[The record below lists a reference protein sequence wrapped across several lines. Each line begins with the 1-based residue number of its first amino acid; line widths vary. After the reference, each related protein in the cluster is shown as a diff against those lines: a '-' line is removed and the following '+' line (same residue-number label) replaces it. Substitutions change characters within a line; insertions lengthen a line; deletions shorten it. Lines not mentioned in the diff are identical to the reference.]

1 MYYTT
6 IVTEKLP
13 QGLVL
18 FDCALYTPRQHKSM
32 KFAQACPEPLC
43 KLIFWPHK
51 MVTFCH
57 VKYKLASAQWS
68 DIENSTRKLHGEN
81 KIDHQKNHPLLKIA
95 KDFAD
100 KNIMENLLATFYWAS
115 FRLKMSHVILCMK
128 LIIFQ
133 KRFSK
138 IDHFDFGPLVRKRRS
153 LSTKPNVVAAQTN
166 FVIVVL
172 T

>member
-1 MYYTT
+1 
-6 IVTEKLP
+6 
-13 QGLVL
+13 
-18 FDCALYTPRQHKSM
+18 M

-81 KIDHQKNHPLLKIA
+81 KIDHQKNHPFLLKILQI
-95 KDFAD
+95 
-100 KNIMENLLATFYWAS
+100 KNIIENQLATFYWAS
-115 FRLKMSHVILCMK
+115 FRLKMFHFILCLN
-128 LIIFQ
+128 LIIFL

-138 IDHFDFGPLVRKRRS
+138 IDHCDFGPLVRKRRS